1 MVFIVFFY
9 KGGNMS
15 RKNRPILILILI
27 AGVVGLFSAGFF
39 SGCSSPAKPTL
50 RTLFDEGRTIFY
62 KAVAE
67 EVAHHPMRGQLNPAE
82 LTKIRKLQV
91 AYPRL
96 YAILVNYYYQK
107 DAPVFKA
114 LLDSGSGEAMRCFR
128 EKYLDLARF
137 SAHMFAESLFEPS
150 PTGAY
155 FMDLIP
161 RFKGKDAV
169 DLVAMSAGLL
179 AKLDLPS
186 PDKIEHKTLSPEFE
200 KQWGLDAARFRAAH
214 KLTKG
219 RGVRVAVIDS
229 GIDISHPVFQNT
241 RWGAHFNFVGR
252 DGFPWVENG
261 PPMVDWGWHGTVVT
275 SIVARYAPEAQI
287 TVYRYLDSDT
297 QNDSPLPLV
306 VTSLMGAAIYKAVHD
321 GNDVI
326 NLSAGS
332 NLHVPYLQEACRYAR
347 DHNVIF
353 VTAGPYYMGRYLGG
367 NEDYPG
373 QYPENVSVTAIA
385 KLGENRYG
393 YWDVAAPESTIT
405 VGSPNAPF
413 VAYPT
418 YVGEKDDYAAGISC
432 ATPIVASLVALV
444 ESVYPRLGTEPPG
457 QYADTIKKLL
467 TENADPRAVGF
478 DGFSPECGFGLID
491 AEKTV
496 KAALR
501 LADARRVQN
510 PGPDETSPAPS
521 PKGDAVF
528 LEGEKVFYGQLKL
541 TLGLHPERQRLLASE
556 IDRIERGADGIPHLY
571 ENLVNILFMEAG
583 RELMAFRTQNDM
595 LAFRDRYL
603 ALCRDAA
610 DHFVESLFCESPG
623 TQDLL
628 AFRPNLG
635 RGRLDLV
642 LASLGRKSRP
652 LPSPDVLKNIGSVA
666 LEHSP
671 AFEIGKFRQA
681 QNISTGKGLKVAIID
696 SGWAFGSESPE
707 NTKINHSLDFSL
719 INRIQSPWSG
729 EPANTGDGSG
739 RGTLMALIASRCA
752 PGAEIRT
759 YRIGGDPDSPYEYW
773 PALELAQAIYKAAQ
787 DGNDIILTGAAFGR
801 DFPFLK
807 EACQSA
813 YLRNVL
819 IFAPNGLLRSEN
831 AYETPAYPAAYN
843 SVIAVAGA
851 AFDKGNRPVPWVL
864 SAASK
869 STAVTAPAF
878 VGAGISP
885 SNAYAVSACGGL
897 AALISSRIPKT
908 GKELPGQ
915 YVQRIAEIMKKSA
928 DSKILGFADFNL
940 KTGYGLVDAE
950 KAVGPAVL
958 TYIKK
963 MNDLEDNFK
972 KRMAQR
978 AKEAEE
984 AAQKDAAEKETSA
997 RKK

>member
-1 MVFIVFFY
+1 MRS
-9 KGGNMS
+9 KSQSQS
-15 RKNRPILILILI
+15 RLSFPAIAIL
-27 AGVVGLFSAGFF
+27 AGFLLAGIH
-39 SGCSSPAKPTL
+39 SGCTSQGPAKPPL
-50 RTLFDEGRTIFY
+50 EALFDEGRATFY
-62 KAVAE
+62 QAVADD
-67 EVAHHPMRGQLNPAE
+67 VDRHPERARLNTSERA
-82 LTKIRKLQV
+82 KIRDLQNV
-91 AYPRL
+91 YPRL
-96 YAILVNYYYQK
+96 YAILMNYYYQK

-114 LLDSGSGEAMRCFR
+114 LLDSGSGESMRHFR

-150 PTGAY
+150 PTGSY
-155 FMDLIP
+155 FKDLIP

-169 DLVAMSAGLL
+169 DIVAMSSGHL

-200 KQWGLDAARFRAAH
+200 KQWGLDAARFRGAH

-219 RGVRVAVIDS
+219 RGVRVAVLDS
-229 GIDISHPVFQNT
+229 GIDMSHPVFQNT
-241 RWGAHFNFVGR
+241 LWGAHFNFVGR
-252 DGFPWVENG
+252 DGFPWVEAG
-261 PPMVDWGWHGTVVT
+261 PPMVDWGWHGTIVT

-287 TVYRYLDSDT
+287 TVYRYLDADS

-353 VTAGPYYMGRYLGG
+353 VTASPYYMGRYLGG

-373 QYPENVSVTAIA
+373 QYPENVSVTAIT
-385 KLGENRYG
+385 KLGENKYG
-393 YWDVAAPESTIT
+393 YWDIAAPESTTT
-405 VGSPNAPF
+405 VGSPDAPF

-432 ATPIVASLVALV
+432 ATPIVASLVALI

-457 QYADTIKKLL
+457 KYADTIKKLL

-478 DGFSPECGFGLID
+478 DGFSPECGYGLID

-501 LADARRVQN
+501 LAEARRVQN
-510 PGPDETSPAPS
+510 SGPDDTSPAPS
-521 PKGDAVF
+521 TKNDDVF
-528 LEGEKVFYGQLKL
+528 SEGEKIFYGQVKL
-541 TLGLHPERQRLLASE
+541 TLGLHPERQRLLPSE
-556 IDRIERGADGIPHLY
+556 IDRIERGANGIPHLY
-571 ENLVNILFMEAG
+571 ENLVNILFLEAEP
-583 RELMAFRTQNDM
+583 ELMALRQKNDM
-595 LAFRDRYL
+595 PAFRNRYL

-610 DHFVESLFCESPG
+610 DRFVESLFCESPG
-623 TQDLL
+623 TQDVL
-628 AFRPNLG
+628 AAAPNLG

-642 LASLGRKSRP
+642 LASLGRKSGPR
-652 LPSPDVLKNIGSVA
+652 PSPEVLKNIRSIA

-671 AFEIGKFRQA
+671 AFELGKFRQA
-681 QNISTGKGLKVAIID
+681 QNTSTGKGLKVAVID
-696 SGWAFGSESPE
+696 SGWAFDPDSPE
-707 NTKINHSLDFSL
+707 NAKINHVLDTSL
-719 INRIQSPWSG
+719 INRIQSPWGG
-729 EPANTGDGSG
+729 ESVNPGDASG

-752 PGAEIRT
+752 PGAELRT
-759 YRIGGDPDSPYEYW
+759 YRTGGDPDSPYEYW
-773 PALELAQAIYKAAQ
+773 PAMELAQAIYEAAR

-801 DFPFLK
+801 DFPFLLQ
-807 EACQSA
+807 ACQFA
-813 YLRNVL
+813 YHRNIL
-819 IFAPNGLLRSEN
+819 IFAPNGFSPFPKADER
-831 AYETPAYPAAYN
+831 PAYPAAYS

-851 AFDKGNRPVPWVL
+851 EYKAGNRPTPWAF
-864 SAASK
+864 SSPSK

-878 VGAGISP
+878 VGAGIPP

-897 AALISSRIPKT
+897 AALISPRIPKT

-928 DSKILGFADFNL
+928 DPGILGFADFNT

-950 KAVGPAVL
+950 KAVGPAVQ

-963 MNDLEDNFK
+963 MNDLEAYFK

-984 AAQKDAAEKETSA
+984 AAQKDAAEKEASA
-997 RKK
+997 KKK

>member
-1 MVFIVFFY
+1 MC
-9 KGGNMS
+9 S
-15 RKNRPILILILI
+15 RSQSRLSFTAI
-27 AGVVGLFSAGFF
+27 AVLAGFLLAGIH
-39 SGCSSPAKPTL
+39 SGCTSRGPAKPPL
-50 RTLFDEGRTIFY
+50 EALFDEGRVTFY
-62 KAVAE
+62 QAVADD
-67 EVAHHPMRGQLNPAE
+67 VDRHPERARLNAAE
-82 LTKIRKLQV
+82 RAKIRDLQNV
-91 AYPRL
+91 YPRL

-107 DAPVFKA
+107 DGPVFKA
-114 LLDSGSGEAMRCFR
+114 LLDSGSEESMHRFR

-137 SAHMFAESLFEPS
+137 SAQMFAESLFEPS
-150 PTGAY
+150 PTGSY
-155 FMDLIP
+155 FKDLIP
-161 RFKGKDAV
+161 RFKDKDAV
-169 DLVAMSAGLL
+169 DIVAMSSGHL

-186 PDKIEHKTLSPEFE
+186 PDQIEHKTLSPEFD

-229 GIDISHPVFQNT
+229 GIDMSHPVFQNT

-252 DGFPWVENG
+252 DGFPWVEAG

-347 DHNVIF
+347 NHNVIF

-373 QYPENVSVTAIA
+373 QYPENISVTAIA
-385 KLGENRYG
+385 KLGDNKYG
-393 YWDVAAPESTIT
+393 YWDVVAPESTVT
-405 VGSPNAPF
+405 VGSPDAPF

-418 YVGEKDDYAAGISC
+418 YVGEKDDYTAGISC

-501 LADARRVQN
+501 LAEARRVQK

-571 ENLVNILFMEAG
+571 ENLVNILFLEAG
-583 RELMAFRTQNDM
+583 PELMAFRQKNDM
-595 LAFRDRYL
+595 PAFRDRYL
-603 ALCRDAA
+603 AFCRDAA
-610 DHFVESLFCESPG
+610 DRFVESLFCESPG

-628 AFRPNLG
+628 ASPPNLG

-642 LASLGRKSRP
+642 LASLGRKSGPR
-652 LPSPDVLKNIGSVA
+652 PSPDVLKNIGSIA

-681 QNISTGKGLKVAIID
+681 QNTSTGKGIKVAVID
-696 SGWAFGSESPE
+696 SGWAFGPESPE
-707 NTKINHSLDFSL
+707 NAKINHILDFSL

-729 EPANTGDGSG
+729 EPANPGDGSG

-759 YRIGGDPDSPYEYW
+759 YRTGGDPDSPYEYW
-773 PALELAQAIYKAAQ
+773 PAMELAQAIYKAAQ

-801 DFPFLK
+801 DFPFLLR
-807 EACQSA
+807 ACQFA
-813 YLRNVL
+813 YLQNIL
-819 IFAPNGLLRSEN
+819 IFAPNGFSRS
-831 AYETPAYPAAYN
+831 AKADDRPAYPAAYS
-843 SVIAVAGA
+843 SVIAVAGTGY
-851 AFDKGNRPVPWVL
+851 KMGNRPAPWAL
-864 SAASK
+864 SSPSK
-869 STAVTAPAF
+869 STAVSAPAF
-878 VGAGISP
+878 VGAGIPP

-897 AALISSRIPKT
+897 AALISPRIPKT

-928 DSKILGFADFNL
+928 DARMLGFADFNP
-940 KTGYGLVDAE
+940 KSGYGLVDAE
-950 KAVGPAVL
+950 KAVGPAVQ

-972 KRMAQR
+972 KRMALR

-984 AAQKDAAEKETSA
+984 AAQKDAAEKEASA